1 MFRVAS
7 SFQRFVST
15 QSSKVVGV
23 TVTVPVT
30 TLVVS
35 SSCSRNATMNLYTG
49 TSSTAYRT
57 TSTSSA
63 ATKPN
68 KSFMEWY
75 ESHLQTNPLPTKM
88 VSGAML
94 WGLGDVVAQLIP
106 ALAFGGGST
115 AEEGTTSGSTTTTKN
130 PFMAYDVARTAR
142 VVFYGFAIHAP
153 CSHVH
158 YNFLEWMSVRLG
170 YTGVTMTVF
179 KTFMEQFVYWSWISN
194 ALYHGSMGAL
204 QGQNVDQVYH
214 RIADNLWETQ
224 KAQWVF
230 WIPVQ
235 LLNFRF
241 VPVRHQLNVVLITSI
256 AWSALLSMWYPPE
269 PIHATSDKALT
280 STATDDHE
288 SNNT

>member
-7 SFQRFVST
+7 LQRFVVT
-15 QSSKVVGV
+15 QSSKVIGV
-23 TVTVPVT
+23 TVPTT
-30 TLVVS
+30 TLVLS
-35 SSCSRNATMNLYTG
+35 SSCSRNATINLYTG
-49 TSSTAYRT
+49 STAYRK
-57 TSTSSA
+57 TSTS
-63 ATKPN
+63 ATKSK

-88 VSGAML
+88 VSGAIL

-106 ALAFGGGST
+106 ALAFGGGNMDGQIKDS
-115 AEEGTTSGSTTTTKN
+115 AEGGSTSSGETAMKS
-130 PFMAYDVARTAR
+130 PFMAYDIARTAR

-269 PIHATSDKALT
+269 PTMDKALT
-280 STATDDHE
+280 SPVTSGDD
-288 SNNT
+288 SS